1 MEVIFRILKLNWRW
15 ELNSLFNYLAQTKKE
30 LDRNFEFIVPWPKST
45 IKPSLATVKRESDLN
60 KFITGF
66 VYKLITKLYSI
77 LCVHR
82 IYRNALLMCGIA
94 LLSGRDLQV
103 FLHLGPDPASTGE
116 GEIFFFFFSLT
127 SVEAGSG
134 PGGNT
139 SAHCF
144 PGVGKRQ
151 PV

>member
-1 MEVIFRILKLNWRW
+1 
-15 ELNSLFNYLAQTKKE
+15 
-30 LDRNFEFIVPWPKST
+30 
-45 IKPSLATVKRESDLN
+45 
-60 KFITGF
+60 
-66 VYKLITKLYSI
+66 
-77 LCVHR
+77 
-82 IYRNALLMCGIA
+82 MCGIA

-103 FLHLGPDPASTGE
+103 FLHLRPDPASTGE
-116 GEIFFFFFSLT
+116 GEIFYVFFFSPLT
-127 SVEAGSG
+127 LVEVGSD

>member
-1 MEVIFRILKLNWRW
+1 M
-15 ELNSLFNYLAQTKKE
+15 
-30 LDRNFEFIVPWPKST
+30 T
-45 IKPSLATVKRESDLN
+45 IKPSPATVKRELDLN

-66 VYKLITKLYSI
+66 VYKLVTKLYSI

-103 FLHLGPDPASTGE
+103 FLCLGPDPASTGE
-116 GEIFFFFFSLT
+116 GEIFFFPLT
-127 SVEAGSG
+127 LVEAGSD

>member
-1 MEVIFRILKLNWRW
+1 
-15 ELNSLFNYLAQTKKE
+15 
-30 LDRNFEFIVPWPKST
+30 
-45 IKPSLATVKRESDLN
+45 
-60 KFITGF
+60 
-66 VYKLITKLYSI
+66 
-77 LCVHR
+77 
-82 IYRNALLMCGIA
+82 MCEIA

-103 FLHLGPDPASTGE
+103 FLRLGPDPTSTRE
-116 GEIFFFFFSLT
+116 GEIIFFLPPLT
-127 SVEAGSG
+127 LVEAGSD